1 MALTTWLLMFGGLTF
16 VAVVIDGV
24 RRMFVSHAALKIDI
38 DESYCDLP
46 VVTYSSELPNGG
58 ARVVTAGSKPA
69 VTVENTNIDL
79 ELTGNVEAVNLQADT
94 LVDEGPKVTQLMS
107 TIPPLTESIEQH
119 EVAEELETEHPD
131 AGAVVFEDGA
141 IVELANPDFVE
152 LADPAL
158 AELVPQDLTVADPVV
173 MELPVED
180 EFAFTSDFAS
190 DVSTDSA
197 ASAEITDEQSDMTLD
212 VALDAAEIMT
222 ECMTEVMA
230 EGRAVIESRDKS
242 SDVDVNNEH
251 FILDRTPISLSSE
264 EIEALTK
271 VKDEQNLIPDTPD
284 GILVSSDFDPTRP
297 VHELVETN
305 SMVQSDLFAEQDL
318 TSLVTVKS
326 SVGHDLLETSDDI
339 LFSDTGIE
347 ELYAQ
352 DVSVH
357 DLDVSTERSED
368 QSLSKR
374 FAKVTSMTF
383 GKKLLSRKRVA
394 EQEALDAVE
403 EGAHHGT
410 DVEQVISILV
420 TANERQGFYGPQLLQ
435 LVKAC
440 GMVFGEMD
448 IFHRFED
455 GLRLGKTQ
463 FSMANMMEPGTFDLD
478 DIDHL
483 HTPGVVFFLG
493 LPMAQDSMQA
503 FDYMLETAQCLASNL
518 GGGVLD
524 EQRSVMRPQ
533 TIAHCRQQIRDF
545 ERRHLTRRAQL

>member
-16 VAVVIDGV
+16 VAVGIDGV

-58 ARVVTAGSKPA
+58 ARVVTAERKPA
-69 VTVENTNIDL
+69 LTVEITNIDL
-79 ELTGNVEAVNLQADT
+79 EPTGNLEAVNLQADT
-94 LVDEGPKVTQLMS
+94 LADEVPKVTQLTS
-107 TIPPLTESIEQH
+107 TTPPLTECIEQH

-131 AGAVVFEDGA
+131 AGEVVFEDLA
-141 IVELANPDFVE
+141 LVELANLDLVE

-173 MELPVED
+173 MDLPVED
-180 EFAFTSDFAS
+180 EFEFTSDFAT
-190 DVSTDSA
+190 DCITDSA
-197 ASAEITDEQSDMTLD
+197 ASAEITGEQSDINLD
-212 VALDAAEIMT
+212 VTLGAAEV
-222 ECMTEVMA
+222 MTEVMT
-230 EGRAVIESRDKS
+230 EGRAVIESRDES
-242 SDVDVNNEH
+242 SDMEVGKEH

-264 EIEALTK
+264 EIEALTN
-271 VKDEQNLIPDTPD
+271 VSDEQNLIPDTPD
-284 GILVSSDFDPTRP
+284 VILASSDFDPTRP

-352 DVSVH
+352 EVSVH
-357 DLDVSTERSED
+357 DSDVLTERSED

-394 EQEALDAVE
+394 EQQALDAVE
-403 EGAHHGT
+403 EESAHHGT

-420 TANERQGFYGPQLLQ
+420 TANDRQGFYGPQLLQ

-463 FSMANMMEPGTFDLD
+463 FSMANMMEPGTFELD

>member
-58 ARVVTAGSKPA
+58 ARVVTAERKPA
-69 VTVENTNIDL
+69 VTVEITNIDL
-79 ELTGNVEAVNLQADT
+79 EPTGNLEAVNLQADT
-94 LVDEGPKVTQLMS
+94 LVDEVPKVTQLTS
-107 TIPPLTESIEQH
+107 TTPPLTESIEQH
-119 EVAEELETEHPD
+119 EVAEERETEHPD
-131 AGAVVFEDGA
+131 VGEVVFEDLA
-141 IVELANPDFVE
+141 LVELANLDLVE

-158 AELVPQDLTVADPVV
+158 AELVPQDLTVSDPVV
-173 MELPVED
+173 MDLPVED
-180 EFAFTSDFAS
+180 EFEFTSDFAT
-190 DVSTDSA
+190 DCSTDSA
-197 ASAEITDEQSDMTLD
+197 ASAEITGEQSDIALD
-212 VALDAAEIMT
+212 VTEGMT
-222 ECMTEVMA
+222 
-230 EGRAVIESRDKS
+230 EGRAVIESRDES
-242 SDVDVNNEH
+242 SDMDVGKEH

-264 EIEALTK
+264 EIEALTN
-271 VKDEQNLIPDTPD
+271 VSDEQNLIPNTPD
-284 GILVSSDFDPTRP
+284 VILASSDFDPTRP

-352 DVSVH
+352 EVSVH
-357 DLDVSTERSED
+357 DSDVLTERSED

-403 EGAHHGT
+403 EESAHHGT

-420 TANERQGFYGPQLLQ
+420 TANDRQGFYGPQLLQ

-463 FSMANMMEPGTFDLD
+463 FSMANMMEPGTFELD